1 MIEKITELRQIA
13 NPEEE
18 VQISKIIK
26 TFDNYVSIKFEKN
39 ITSNEIS
46 DEKLEKGYKK
56 AVDSIKE
63 LNELAIKTQNEKI
76 FTEDIENKEEVEKF
90 IRTVIDEIFTNR
102 TIKRR

>member
-13 NPEEE
+13 NPEDEA
-18 VQISKIIK
+18 QISKIIK

>member
-39 ITSNEIS
+39 ITPDKIS
-46 DEKLEKGYKK
+46 DKTLEKGYKK

>member
-13 NPEEE
+13 NPEDEA
-18 VQISKIIK
+18 QISKIIK

-39 ITSNEIS
+39 ITPDKIS
-46 DEKLEKGYKK
+46 DKTLEKGYKK

-63 LNELAIKTQNEKI
+63 LNIKTQNEKI